1 MGNQFDSFVLY
12 EDSISVKAL
21 SHAKINL
28 FLRVIGK
35 RTDGY
40 HELVTLLCLIS
51 LCDTISLK
59 FGIDNISISCDDP
72 NVPDDYTNLAYKAA
86 AVFFKA
92 FSYEKGVDIFIE
104 KKIPVG
110 AGLGGGSSNAATV
123 LCALNRFFSYPFSR
137 DYLMSLGL
145 SIGADVPFF
154 IFGQPALATGIGEK
168 LQFFKGLDKFYVLII
183 FPGFSISTSMV
194 YKNFNLGLTK
204 SKKKNINNFVNIKK
218 FDGKSHVVNDLETV
232 TLSNF
237 PEVLRAKRVL
247 VDNGAIGVLM
257 SGSGSSVFGLY
268 SDLKNAMRAKKTIP
282 KTKNWRIF
290 IAEMLV

>member
-1 MGNQFDSFVLY
+1 MGNRLDSFVLY
-12 EDSISVKAL
+12 EDSISIRVL
-21 SHAKINL
+21 SYAKINL

-40 HELVTLLCLIS
+40 HELITLLCLIS

-59 FGIDNISISCDDP
+59 FSTDNISISCDDP

-92 FSYEKGVDIFIE
+92 LSYKKGIDIFIE

-123 LCALNRFFSYPFSR
+123 LSALNRFFSYPFSR
-137 DYLMSLGL
+137 DNLMALGL

-168 LQFFKGLDKFYVLII
+168 LQYFKGLDKFYVLII

-194 YKNFNLGLTK
+194 YKNFDLGLTK
-204 SKKKNINNFVNIKK
+204 SKKKIINKFLNIKK
-218 FDGKSHVVNDLETV
+218 FDGKSHVINDLETV

-237 PEVLRAKRVL
+237 PEIARAKRSL

-268 SDLKNAMRAKKTIP
+268 LDLENAMYAKKIIS
-282 KTKNWRIF
+282 KTKNYRTF
-290 IAEMLV
+290 VAEMLI